1 MGIVD
6 CRAGLPVRNLKGS
19 SFVGATRRRG
29 TSRSAC
35 RVSKFEG
42 GNHEQI
48 DPQQALSQHE
58 TVARNVG
65 SEDYEQIAHE
75 AFSRLSPEQRT
86 QLGETLVQQA
96 RQQDFNAPAFSQQG
110 GGFDP
115 SRLAQMAGELHRQD
129 PGLLGNLLG
138 GGSGANPLQSN
149 AAKLALAGI
158 TAMAIKRLQKR

>member
-1 MGIVD
+1 MGLMDALVSGMGGNQSPLTD
-6 CRAGLPVRNLKGS
+6 LL
-19 SFVGATRRRG
+19 
-29 TSRSAC
+29 
-35 RVSKFEG
+35 SKFEG

-48 DPQQALSQHE
+48 DPQQALSQHD

>member
-1 MGIVD
+1 MPSPRPPSCLRARPDRLLSWLPRCPPSMGIVD

-48 DPQQALSQHE
+48 DPQQALSQHD

-86 QLGETLVQQA
+86 QLGETLVQQ
-96 RQQDFNAPAFSQQG
+96 
-110 GGFDP
+110 
-115 SRLAQMAGELHRQD
+115 
-129 PGLLGNLLG
+129 
-138 GGSGANPLQSN
+138 
-149 AAKLALAGI
+149 
-158 TAMAIKRLQKR
+158 